1 MRKNSHRFARML
13 CAVSASAAAGQVL
26 ANSGIQLPLSQ
37 YQAGQEQTTPVTNG
51 GFEAD
56 GVGNLPTPTG
66 WMRSGTE
73 MFVDPVYSAPPL
85 NPAAVGSFSAQT
97 RGSGANSYDQ
107 GLGTLAAGKNYV
119 LSAYVWNSG
128 NPDPTGGGNGDLAEV
143 KVVDPNNSLSNIAMI
158 LEGTGTNGQSGSTGR
173 FMYLLFNQADV
184 AAWSGVN
191 VQVISET
198 GTVVGTLPNPWAQ
211 YDNIAVTPAEN
222 FVAQK
227 WLFNVSGN
235 WTDDGKW
242 LGGVNPNAQASMFF
256 STSKGAIASFTDGI
270 TSNQTI
276 SVNAARTVAVMN
288 FDNASASYTIAGSST
303 ISMDVTADGFG
314 NTQGVPEIAV
324 LSGSHTISA
333 PILLLRNA
341 ILDVAPSNGSLTI
354 SGNFNANGRIIT
366 KRGSGMA
373 TLNNLR
379 SIGLNLEGGTLRIA
393 PNSMATGVSRIT
405 NVSIAAGGRFD
416 LTDNKLIT
424 QTAVGSWNGSAYDG
438 VTGMIQ
444 SGRNGG
450 GWGGSGIVT
459 SQTSATNGNF
469 TSIGVAT
476 AAQAKLIAST
486 ATATWAGQTVT
497 GTDTLVMYTYG
508 GDANLDGKIN
518 VDDYGRIDSNIG
530 LGTAGWYNG
539 DFNYDGKVNVDDY
552 GIIDS
557 NVGIQGAPFFAAGT
571 SNGGAGVQAVPEP
584 AALAAAG
591 AVFLALRRRKRA
603 ENDRFF

>member
-1 MRKNSHRFARML
+1 
-13 CAVSASAAAGQVL
+13 
-26 ANSGIQLPLSQ
+26 
-37 YQAGQEQTTPVTNG
+37 VTNG

-66 WMRSGTE
+66 WTRSGSE
-73 MFVDPVYSAPPL
+73 MFVDPVYSAPPM

-107 GLGTLAAGKNYV
+107 PLSGLAVGRNYV

-143 KVVDPNNSLSNIAMI
+143 KVVDPSNSINNAAMI

-198 GTVVGTLPNPWAQ
+198 GTVGTAPTPPWAQ
-211 YDNIAVTPAEN
+211 YDNIAVTPAGN

-227 WLFNVSGN
+227 WLSNVSGN
-235 WTDDGKW
+235 WTDDSKW
-242 LGGVNPNAQASMFF
+242 LGGVNPNAQSSMFF

-288 FDNASASYTIAGSST
+288 FNNASASYTIAGPMT
-303 ISMDVTADGFG
+303 ISMDVTADGLG
-314 NTQGVPEIAV
+314 TTQGVPEIDV
-324 LSGSHTISA
+324 VSGSHTISA
-333 PILLLRNA
+333 PIVLLRNA
-341 ILDVAPSNGSLTI
+341 VLNVVPANGALTL
-354 SGNFNANGRIIT
+354 SGSFNANGRVVT
-366 KRGSGMA
+366 KRGSGLA
-373 TLNNLR
+373 TLNNIR
-379 SIGLNLEGGTLRIA
+379 SVGLNIEGGTLRIA
-393 PNSMATGVSRIT
+393 PNSQASGVSKVT
-405 NVSIAAGGRFD
+405 TVTIAAGGRFD
-416 LTDNKLIT
+416 LSDNKLIT
-424 QTAVGSWNGSAYDG
+424 QTPIGSWTGSAYDG

-459 SQTSATNGNF
+459 SQTAATTGNF

-476 AAQAKLIAST
+476 AAQVKGIAST
-486 ATATWAGQTVT
+486 ATSTWAGQTVT
-497 GTDTLVMYTYG
+497 GSDTLVMYTYG
-508 GDANLDGKIN
+508 GDANLDGKLN

-530 LGTAGWYNG
+530 LGTTGWYNG

-557 NVGIQGAPFFAAGT
+557 NIGIQGTPFFNAAGGD
-571 SNGGAGVQAVPEP
+571 SAGVAQAVPEP
-584 AALAAAG
+584 AVLAFAG
-591 AVFLALRRRKRA
+591 IILLAMRRRKRGA
-603 ENDRFF
+603 TG